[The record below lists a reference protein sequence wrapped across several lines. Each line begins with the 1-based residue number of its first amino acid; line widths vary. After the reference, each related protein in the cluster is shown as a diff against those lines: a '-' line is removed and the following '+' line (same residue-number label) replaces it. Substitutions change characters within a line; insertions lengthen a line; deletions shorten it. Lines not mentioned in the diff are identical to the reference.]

1 MRLITCLASLH
12 DVFGVHRGS
21 IAYSSFLAVDEYIS
35 SHRAAYLLVDW
46 WAFSGFHSMI
56 ILSDMCCSEH
66 LDTSFVRTLHFI
78 HFISISQ
85 PLSYSLPCPTFSSP
99 FPNYSSPSLQRR
111 GSSTGYHHTLRHQVI
126 ADLCISFPRGQPV
139 SPGKEWGIQ

>member
-21 IAYSSFLAVDEYIS
+21 IANSSFLAVDEYIS
-35 SHRAAYLLVDW
+35 SHKHIRAAYLLVDW
-46 WAFSGFHSMI
+46 WAFSGFHSMV

-66 LDTSFVRTLHFI
+66 LDTSFVRTLCFI

-126 ADLCISFPRGQPV
+126 ADLCIS
-139 SPGKEWGIQ
+139 SPTEGPTSQSR